1 MFRFRLD
8 KVLRYR
14 SRLVEREAQRL
25 KEAADALQAVIRRRE
40 DLQRS
45 IATVMHEGEQE
56 RRRGGDVRL
65 WQLRADYLRALQL
78 RLAGLR
84 GAERRARAAME
95 EQRRRL
101 LEAHRRRLVLE
112 KLKERQH
119 AVWADEERRRE
130 RKQMD
135 EVGAVRAAAPGE
147 RTD

>member
-14 SRLVEREAQRL
+14 SRLVDREAQRL

-45 IATVMHEGEQE
+45 IAALIREGEEE
-56 RRRGGDVRL
+56 RRRGDVQL
-65 WQLRADYLRALQL
+65 WRLRADYLRALQA
-78 RLAGLR
+78 RLTGLR
-84 GAERRARAAME
+84 GAERRARAAVE

-112 KLKERQH
+112 KLKEHQH
-119 AVWADEERRRE
+119 AAWAEQERRRE
-130 RKQMD
+130 RKRMD
-135 EVGAVRAAAPGE
+135 EVGGVRAAVPAE

>member
-45 IATVMHEGEQE
+45 IATVMREGEQE